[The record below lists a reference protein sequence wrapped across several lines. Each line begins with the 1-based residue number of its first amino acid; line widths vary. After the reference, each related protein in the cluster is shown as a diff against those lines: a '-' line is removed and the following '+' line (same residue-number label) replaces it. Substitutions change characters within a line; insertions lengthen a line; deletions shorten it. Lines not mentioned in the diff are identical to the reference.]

1 MSEIGKL
8 DDHNVPQVAKAWIH
22 NEEILGVTREGDLIM
37 LARIVGES
45 EDSIFNPIPD
55 AKKRP
60 PRKPQPKT
68 TSSANTTD
76 ESEPTEP
83 RE

>member
-8 DDHNVPQVAKAWIH
+8 DDQHVPQVSKAWIH
-22 NEEILGVTREGDLIM
+22 NEEILGVTREGNLII

-45 EDSIFNPIPD
+45 EDSIFNPIPE

-60 PRKPQPKT
+60 SRKPQPKT
-68 TSSANTTD
+68 NSTTTTID

>member
-8 DDHNVPQVAKAWIH
+8 DDQHVPQVAKAWIH
-22 NEEILGVTREGDLIM
+22 NEEILGVTREGDLII
-37 LARIVGES
+37 LAKIVGES
-45 EDSIFNPIPD
+45 EDSIFNPIPE

-60 PRKPQPKT
+60 PRKSQPKT
-68 TSSANTTD
+68 NASAPTTA

-83 RE
+83 Q